1 MSFAL
6 TGCRR
11 QPLRALWSM
20 SSVIRALHDQA
31 MAQYRDL
38 IWLIVQ
44 APPEKTETSLRSRRS
59 FGKMPFMSHKQEEE
73 ASASSSI

>member
-1 MSFAL
+1 
-6 TGCRR
+6 
-11 QPLRALWSM
+11 M

-31 MAQYRDL
+31 MEQYRDL

-44 APPEKTETSLRSRRS
+44 ALPEMTGFPLRPRRS

-73 ASASSSI
+73 ASASSV